1 MVDKVDTTKL
11 AFKVSGSDTMLEP
24 PSPIDE
30 DFPPDYKNS
39 QLWESSSGH
48 SLLMYD
54 VKGRESVRLQH
65 RSGTFFELHPD
76 GKRVNKVFGDNYEIV
91 IGDNQ
96 IYVSGLCKITVIG
109 DAVIDCQ
116 KDLTMKVAKDFTMEV
131 GGDFT
136 QIVKGTTRL
145 NSSGDTRIT
154 AGGIL
159 NPASTVTVNAPVSMQ
174 IEADVNI
181 NGGLTSKSVVST
193 GQINADGIITSGT
206 SVVPIV
212 DPTGNLSGSPGGF
225 VTKYGGITIGVD
237 GVAIPGTIRNMGSP
251 LTGMLGH
258 YIGTGTISAV
268 LPISSA
274 TSMLAPLVL
283 SGIVVGGY
291 VRDAMG
297 SMAGIRVEHN
307 LHVHPATPTTGIPVP
322 SMVGTF
328 A

>member
-1 MVDKVDTTKL
+1 MGTQSAKIMEMQTYGAKQLADIAQHETEQMQKTGYG
-11 AFKVSGSDTMLEP
+11 AFKIAFETL
-24 PSPIDE
+24 
-30 DFPPDYKNS
+30 KT
-39 QLWESSSGH
+39 QL
-48 SLLMYD
+48 LP
-54 VKGRESVRLQH
+54 V
-65 RSGTFFELHPD
+65 
-76 GKRVNKVFGDNYEIV
+76 GDQFLSI
-91 IGDNQ
+91 I
-96 IYVSGLCKITVIG
+96 
-109 DAVIDCQ
+109 
-116 KDLTMKVAKDFTMEV
+116 
-131 GGDFT
+131 T

-225 VTKYGGITIGVD
+225 VTKYGGITIGAD
-237 GVAIPGTIRNMGSP
+237 GVATPGIIRNMGSP

-258 YIGTGTISAV
+258 YVGTGTISAV

-274 TSMLAPLVL
+274 TSVLAPLVL

-307 LHVHPATPTTGIPVP
+307 LHTHAFTGPPTPP
-322 SMVGTF
+322 MVGTLV
-328 A
+328 